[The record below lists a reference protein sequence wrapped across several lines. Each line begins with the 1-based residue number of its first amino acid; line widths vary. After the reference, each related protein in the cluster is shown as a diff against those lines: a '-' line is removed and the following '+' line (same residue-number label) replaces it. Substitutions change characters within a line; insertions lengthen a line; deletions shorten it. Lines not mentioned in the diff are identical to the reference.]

1 MPGNAPPSAS
11 TGRCRPP
18 VLITLAL
25 VAPLATPLS
34 GCSGRQSALDPAGT
48 EAGAVHDLFF
58 VMLIG
63 GAVIWTLV
71 MALLLYAGRSRPE
84 PVSAKTANRLI
95 LWGGVAFPVT
105 VLFLLLAYA
114 VWLMPQVRP
123 WLGAG
128 PTGEP
133 QIEATGEQF
142 WWRLRYLEGPGQPGF
157 ETANELRLPVGER
170 TIFALEAAD
179 VIHSFW
185 IPTLGGKMD
194 MIPGRT
200 NILSL
205 EPTRTG
211 TFRGPCA
218 EFCGTS
224 HALMAFTVVVMERAD
239 YDSWRAAQAAGH
251 PAVPQALQAGRDLF
265 FRHGCAACHAING
278 TAAIGRVGPDLTRI
292 ASRGT
297 LAAGTL
303 SNTPDNLARFIRDP
317 GAVKPG
323 VKMPAYTMLPA
334 AEIDAIAAYLG
345 DLR

>member
-1 MPGNAPPSAS
+1 
-11 TGRCRPP
+11 
-18 VLITLAL
+18 
-25 VAPLATPLS
+25 
-34 GCSGRQSALDPAGT
+34 
-48 EAGAVHDLFF
+48 
-58 VMLIG
+58 MLIG

-128 PTGEP
+128 PMGEP